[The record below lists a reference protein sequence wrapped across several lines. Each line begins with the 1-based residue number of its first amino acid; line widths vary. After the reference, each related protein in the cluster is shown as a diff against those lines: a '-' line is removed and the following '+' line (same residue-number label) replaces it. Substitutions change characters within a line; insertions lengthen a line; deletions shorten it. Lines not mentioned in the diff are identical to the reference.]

1 MHYYGPIHSTSR
13 SVRAS
18 GRLYEVLDKSRECH
32 VNAIALTVYFEYS
45 SLLFEF
51 HLFHSFNF

>member
-18 GRLYEVLDKSRECH
+18 GRLHEVSDKSRKYH
-32 VNAIALTVYFEYS
+32 NNAVATAAQTDHSILSATH
-45 SLLFEF
+45 LLV
-51 HLFHSFNF
+51 SFI